1 MYRTEIVANQFEFG
15 AKPGMNG
22 QSNEGDSYNKPQQV
36 QDSASPNQKEVSTSE
51 IEYPTD
57 DINPEDIPF

>member
-1 MYRTEIVANQFEFG
+1 MYRTEIIANQFEFG
-15 AKPGMNG
+15 AKPGAS
-22 QSNEGDSYNKPQQV
+22 SNNYSEQPQNNN
-36 QDSASPNQKEVSTSE
+36 SFEEKEISSNE